1 MDWKLYM
8 ESMNTLKLY
17 METIYTLKLCMETT
31 HWNYVYLE
39 TMYGNYTLK
48 LYKESIPGNNSIM
61 VWQWMPG
68 KMESRVTHQALN
80 IHDRDAFNGWQPS
93 R

>member
-1 MDWKLYM
+1 MK
-8 ESMNTLKLY
+8 
-17 METIYTLKLCMETT
+17 TIYGIYEYLKALYG
-31 HWNYVYLE
+31 NYVYLE

-48 LYKESIPGNNSIM
+48 LCKESIPGNNSIM